1 MESLGHIT
9 PHFWR
14 SFAVSGV
21 VAHDVRLP
29 MVHAKWNLQSY
40 EKMVAACAHC
50 ANLTRPLDGRNG
62 PDWCRPLP

>member
-21 VAHDVRLP
+21 IAHDVRLP
-29 MVHAKWNLQSY
+29 MVHAKWNPKSY
-40 EKMVAACAHC
+40 EKMVSASAHC
-50 ANLTRPLDGRNG
+50 ANLTRPLGGSSG

>member
-29 MVHAKWNLQSY
+29 MVHAKWNLKSY
-40 EKMVAACAHC
+40 KKMVVASAHC
-50 ANLTRPLDGRNG
+50 ANLTRPVGGGNG
-62 PDWCRPLP
+62 PDWRRPLP